1 MLEISKDRS
10 AFIKGGAIM
19 MMLVY
24 HLFGNQMADLCTNL
38 LHVGSGQSDPG
49 FEATFDIMTMPH
61 DATNAVT
68 VVGDHNG
75 LMRCSVAGLRRDTPL
90 REGITCKQCRLQ

>member
-10 AFIKGGAIM
+10 AFIKGIAIM

-24 HLFGNQMADLCTNL
+24 HLFGNQMAELCTNL

-49 FEATFDIMTMPH
+49 LEATFDITTMPH

-68 VVGDHNG
+68 VVW
-75 LMRCSVAGLRRDTPL
+75 
-90 REGITCKQCRLQ
+90 